1 MPRQRRNP
9 FYAILGVVGVVFVI
23 TASSYCLS
31 VLRGL
36 RPESRSA
43 APHAL
48 ERWIDRHGTTA
59 LTIELVLLAIATVG
73 SITVDEMGNRDAR
86 RLLDDE
92 RRRSP
97 AEATGT
103 DGPAGEARRERP

>member
-43 APHAL
+43 APHPL

-59 LTIELVLLAIATVG
+59 LTVELVLLAIATVG
-73 SITVDEMGNRDAR
+73 SIAVDEIGNRDVR
-86 RLLDDE
+86 RSLDIE
-92 RRRSP
+92 RRHPP
-97 AEATGT
+97 ADGT
-103 DGPAGEARRERP
+103 VGPAGEARGQRP